1 MTKEELAAR
10 LNGSEYPMRID
21 TNFGAAIRDAHL
33 GVVCG
38 RSDDNVQFFGAI
50 EDEVDAYQ
58 GVTVLFDQSGLIFN
72 EPPNAD
78 LSKENGRKAMRY
90 WLDRMERG
98 CEIKALWCDDASDYA
113 WSFETDIPHAAFDV
127 MDEGDRFCR
136 AIVFSLLDL
145 TPETTP

>member
-10 LNGSEYPMRID
+10 LNGSEYPMRLSKVVTDEI
-21 TNFGAAIRDAHL
+21 AASHL
-33 GVVCG
+33 VVMCG
-38 RSDDNVQFFGAI
+38 SSDDNVVFFGAVD
-50 EDEVDAYQ
+50 DEVGAYQ

-78 LSKENGRKAMRY
+78 LSKESGRKEMRY

-98 CEIKALWCDDASDYA
+98 REIKALWCDDASDYA

-145 TPETTP
+145 TPENQS